1 MSRALLDLERFQSLS
16 EAMACAAEAQEW
28 AELARTELERSTLLA
43 TLPNDLAAKLPTAE
57 HAQCRA
63 ILDRCQLLNQQTQKL
78 VDERQKAL
86 RILLREPDPVS

>member
-1 MSRALLDLERFQSLS
+1 MSRVLLDLERFQSLS

-28 AELARTELERSTLLA
+28 AELARTELERSSLLA
-43 TLPNDLAAKLPTAE
+43 TLPNDLSAKLPAAE
-57 HAQCRA
+57 LAQGRV
-63 ILDRCQLLNQQTQKL
+63 ILERCQLLNQQTQKL

>member
-1 MSRALLDLERFQSLS
+1 MSRVLLDLERFQSLS

-43 TLPNDLAAKLPTAE
+43 TLPNDLSAKLPAAE
-57 HAQCRA
+57 LAQGRV
-63 ILDRCQLLNQQTQKL
+63 ILERCQLLNQHTEKL
-78 VDERQKAL
+78 VNERQKAL